1 MRRSRAAKTDYLLGI
16 DSFEPFEMDGSS
28 KKIEG
33 AACSTDS
40 SDTWANRDAMISAV
54 NDFCAGMEGSVLS
67 SQVCVRVLTSAL
79 PRSAKSKRRQRQPDE
94 RYLQLGLGRL
104 HERLHNLGR

>member
-1 MRRSRAAKTDYLLGI
+1 MSKTRAARTDYLPGI

-54 NDFCAGMEGSVLS
+54 NDFCAGMENLCSFF
-67 SQVCVRVLTSAL
+67 
-79 PRSAKSKRRQRQPDE
+79 RS
-94 RYLQLGLGRL
+94 L
-104 HERLHNLGR
+104 HMNTHT